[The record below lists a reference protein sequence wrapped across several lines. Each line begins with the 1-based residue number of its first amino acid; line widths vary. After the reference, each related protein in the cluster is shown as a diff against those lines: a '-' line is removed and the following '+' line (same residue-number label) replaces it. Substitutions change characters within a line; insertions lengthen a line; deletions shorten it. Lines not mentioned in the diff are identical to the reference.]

1 MNKEENKA
9 IFKEKEWWWL
19 LNTSISLRRLF
30 SMIENERKLTMEN
43 DFLGNCWF
51 WKIVWSALNFVLKE
65 EGEAWKVQYYYLMD
79 GGLNWSCM
87 DSVVTLSKHH
97 FNLLIR
103 RSNSNLHK
111 LINKWLS
118 SC

>member
-43 DFLGNCWF
+43 VFLANCWF

-79 GGLNWSCM
+79 GGLKIFFFGWAQL
-87 DSVVTLSKHH
+87 V
-97 FNLLIR
+97 
-103 RSNSNLHK
+103 LHGQRGYLK
-111 LINKWLS
+111 QTPF
-118 SC
+118 